1 MTTADP
7 SISALQWVDATLAAT
22 LLAVDPERLHG
33 AALRAP
39 AGPARDLW
47 VGQLR
52 GLLPKGLAV
61 HRLPLSITDDRL
73 LGGLDLTATLRS
85 GRRVVQS
92 GLLASANRGLVIVP
106 MAERLAPPTARQIA
120 AVIDTGVV
128 RTEREGLSLK
138 TPSQFITVAC
148 DEGIG
153 EDEQLCDSLRDRL
166 AFHLDLSAAGP
177 NSHIEPDYDR
187 DEVALARERLPLVEI
202 SEAAIEALCAA
213 ALALGISSTR
223 AVLFA
228 IAVARSSAALN
239 ASPTVRDTDLAV
251 AGRLVL
257 APRATRLPA
266 PAPDQDEPDP
276 PDDTSDD
283 GQEPTPPT
291 PPEDQ
296 SDDNKPDSATLEDV
310 LLNAVTAALPDDL
323 LAKLDQAAKANAR
336 QGAVGG
342 SSITRPAALRGR
354 PIGHRQ
360 GLPGSGH
367 RLDIIATLRQAAP
380 WQPVRRAERQKQ
392 KSPTSAARAPLI
404 ELRRDDMR
412 IKRFAQS
419 VSQTTVFVV
428 DASGSAAF
436 QRLGEAKGA
445 VELLLADC
453 YIRRDRVALIAF
465 RGDKAELLL
474 SPTRSLTRARRALA
488 SLPGG
493 GGTPLAS
500 GLTLASE
507 VAEQIARQDETAVIV
522 VLTDGGANI
531 ASDGLPGRPRA
542 EADALA
548 AAQRLKAAGLRS
560 LLIDTAIR
568 PQPLARRVAEAMNA
582 MYIALPNADA
592 SSISTAAR
600 ALDDRQPPSNARAGR
615 R

>member
-1 MTTADP
+1 MTTDP
-7 SISALQWVDATLAAT
+7 STRAVQWVDATLAAT
-22 LLAVDPERLHG
+22 LLAVDPASLHG
-33 AALRAP
+33 VALRAP
-39 AGPARDLW
+39 AGPARDMW
-47 VGQLR
+47 VSQLR
-52 GLLPKGLAV
+52 DLLPAGLAV

-153 EDEQLCDSLRDRL
+153 EDEQLCDALRDRL

-177 NSHIEPDYDR
+177 NSLIEPEFDR
-187 DEVALARERLPLVEI
+187 NEVALARERLPLVEV
-202 SEAAIEALCAA
+202 SDAAIEALCAA
-213 ALALGISSTR
+213 ALALGIRSPR
-223 AVLFA
+223 AVMFA
-228 IAVARSSAALN
+228 IAVARSSAALD
-239 ASPTVRDTDLAV
+239 ASPTVRDTDLAA

-266 PAPDQDEPDP
+266 PAADQDEPDSAE
-276 PDDTSDD
+276 DTADD
-283 GQEPTPPT
+283 GQDPTPPT

-296 SDDNKPDSATLEDV
+296 SDDSKPDSATLEDV

-323 LAKLDQAAKANAR
+323 LAKLDQAAKSNVR
-336 QGAVGG
+336 HGAAGNSG
-342 SSITRPAALRGR
+342 TTRPAALRGR

-360 GLPGSGH
+360 GTPGSGH

-380 WQPVRRAERQKQ
+380 WQPMRRAERQRQ
-392 KSPTSAARAPLI
+392 KSSTSAPLI

-493 GGTPLAS
+493 GGTPLAA
-500 GLTLASE
+500 GLTLASD
-507 VAEQIARQDETAVIV
+507 VAETIARQDETAVIV
-522 VLTDGGANI
+522 LLTDGGANI

-548 AAQRLKAAGLRS
+548 SAQRLKAAGLRS
-560 LLIDTAIR
+560 LLIDTATR
-568 PQPLARRVAEAMNA
+568 PQPLAKRVAEAMNA
-582 MYIALPNADA
+582 MYITLPNADA

-600 ALDDRQPPSNARAGR
+600 VLDDRQPHSNARAGR